1 MISTLSRDPA
11 IEEWHRHLSTCCSV
25 WRVGFVDLRWWEE
38 DHSIVSLGTAAKC
51 IDMLWRLARRI
62 RREPF
67 DRQHVT
73 INRKLTIAQCAL
85 FWCGINKEPGKNNP
99 IALHSIRP
107 FDSPAHFLIA
117 FKHGSDLR
125 LFEDQ
130 KPFLRWPWTGRIHHE
145 IPHTY

>member
-1 MISTLSRDPA
+1 MYRRDVA
-11 IEEWHRHLSTCCSV
+11 
-25 WRVGFVDLRWWEE
+25 
-38 DHSIVSLGTAAKC
+38 
-51 IDMLWRLARRI
+51 LARLM

-73 INRKLTIAQCAL
+73 INRKLTIARRAS
-85 FWCGINKEPGKNNP
+85 FWCGINKEPGKHKP

-107 FDSPAHFLIA
+107 FDSPAHIRIA
-117 FKHGSDLR
+117 FNNGNDLR

-130 KPFLRWPWTGRIHHE
+130 KTFLRWPLTGRIRNE